1 MAVYPR
7 AQWLWPSRRPSS
19 ASSASSTFVTPP
31 PRRRGRRAIGAAA
44 IAVAAGL
51 QLLLGPAAHAS
62 PPVAPPDPHGPT
74 RVSGP
79 VTHPDR
85 DHMGSTI
92 AAHEDTGPAPLAAPA
107 GLPGLDVSSWQG
119 NVNWSA
125 VKANGA
131 RFAYVKATEGTSY
144 TNPYFAQQYV
154 GSYNV
159 GLVRGAYHFALPDRS
174 SGAAQANYFASNGG
188 AWSADNQTLP
198 GLLDIEYNPYGATCY
213 GLSRAGMV
221 NWIADFINTYRARTG
236 RWAVIYT
243 TTDWWTTCTG
253 NYPGFANNNPLFIA
267 RYASTVGTL
276 PAGWGFYTF
285 WQWASSGLFP
295 GDQDVFNGSA
305 ARLLALANNT
315 PA

>member
-1 MAVYPR
+1 V
-7 AQWLWPSRRPSS
+7 
-19 ASSASSTFVTPP
+19 
-31 PRRRGRRAIGAAA
+31 AITTGA
-44 IAVAAGL
+44 
-51 QLLLGPAAHAS
+51 LLLGPAASAAPS
-62 PPVAPPDPHGPT
+62 PYPPDPNGPT

-79 VTHPDR
+79 VTHPGQDFA
-85 DHMGSTI
+85 GSTI
-92 AAHEDTGPAPLAAPA
+92 PAHEGGIGSAAIPLAPG
-107 GLPGLDVSSWQG
+107 GLQGLDVSSWQG
-119 NVNWSA
+119 NVGWST
-125 VKANGA
+125 VRANGA
-131 RFAYVKATEGTSY
+131 SFAFVKATEGTGY
-144 TNPYFAQQYV
+144 TNPYFSQQYV

-174 SGAAQANYFASNGG
+174 SGAAQANYLADHGG

-198 GLLDIEYNPYGATCY
+198 GMLDIEYNPYGATCY
-213 GLSRAGMV
+213 GLSQASMRS
-221 NWIADFINTYRARTG
+221 WIADFINTYHARTS

-267 RYASTVGTL
+267 RYSSSVGTL

-285 WQWASSGLFP
+285 WQWADSGIFP

-305 ARLLALANNT
+305 ARLTALANNT